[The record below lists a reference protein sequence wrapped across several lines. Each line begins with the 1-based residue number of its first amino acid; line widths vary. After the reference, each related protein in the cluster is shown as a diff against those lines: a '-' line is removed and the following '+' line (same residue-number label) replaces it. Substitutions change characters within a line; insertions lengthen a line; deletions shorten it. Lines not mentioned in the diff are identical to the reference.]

1 MIRRALCV
9 ALSLVAG
16 VWQLGCDRAPAAA
29 SPPVPVAATS
39 PRTVVMSPA
48 LGLLMRDLGLQS
60 TVVGR
65 HGFDTYLPASIPTC
79 GDQSGIDYERLLM
92 VKPTHVLMEWGSRE
106 LPPKLV
112 EICREHGWVLQDFP
126 LVTLADA
133 RRGVL
138 EMDRLL
144 NPAPWPSAQAAALT
158 GRMDAAW
165 TRRDGIGTGRVL
177 LVASLSPT
185 AAFGPG
191 SCHHEVLVAVGA
203 RPAIE
208 EGAGYIDVDFEDIAN
223 LKPDVFIL
231 LLPSNLAAGADHVHE
246 LSKELLATNLPP
258 GMTASNTRIID
269 HPECQIPGVPM
280 VRFADD
286 LVIALREIASQK
298 R

>member
-1 MIRRALCV
+1 MHRFLILVLAIV
-9 ALSLVAG
+9 AA
-16 VWQLGCDRAPAAA
+16 VWPLGCERAPAAA
-29 SPPVPVAATS
+29 SPPAPVAATA
-39 PRTVVMSPA
+39 PRTVVLSPA
-48 LGLLMRDLGLQS
+48 LGLLMRDLGLQG
-60 TVVGR
+60 TIVGR
-65 HGFDTYLPASIPTC
+65 HGYDTYLPPSIPTC
-79 GDQSGIDYERLLM
+79 GDQSGIDFERLLM
-92 VKPTHVLMEWGSRE
+92 VKPTHVLTEWGSRE
-106 LPPKLV
+106 LPPMLV
-112 EICREHGWVLQDFP
+112 ETCREQGWVLQDFA

-158 GRMDAAW
+158 SRMDAAW
-165 TRRDGIGTGRVL
+165 TKRDGIGTGRVL
-177 LVASLSPT
+177 LVASLAPT

-191 SCHHEVLVAVGA
+191 SCHHEALVAVGA

-208 EGAGYIDVDFEDIAN
+208 QGAGYIDVDFEDIAN
-223 LKPDVFIL
+223 IKPDVFIL
-231 LLPSNLAAGADHVHE
+231 LLPSNVAAGADHVHE

-286 LVIALREIASQK
+286 LVIALREIANQK
-298 R
+298 